1 MTKSPAKAR
10 SRSESRAFKPPGAS
24 GPSDSRHVIT
34 DSERPGLALIT
45 NATSQTW
52 SYSYKPRG
60 VDPETGR
67 RPNTKSVTLGSPATL
82 SPVEARAEANQKD
95 AVGAGGDPALA
106 RKAAIDEAAR
116 SRASTVESAVEG
128 YLTRLPMKERR
139 SGGLI
144 SARWARAQRGA

>member
-1 MTKSPAKAR
+1 MQIIREGPIKIGAKSIQDAWRKRAKDA
-10 SRSESRAFKPPGAS
+10 
-24 GPSDSRHVIT
+24 RHVIP

-82 SPVEARAEANQKD
+82 SPAEARAEANRTQ
-95 AVGAGGDPALA
+95 GRCRRRRRP
-106 RKAAIDEAAR
+106 R
-116 SRASTVESAVEG
+116 SRA
-128 YLTRLPMKERR
+128 
-139 SGGLI
+139 
-144 SARWARAQRGA
+144 